1 VLAAAISLYLDE
13 NLTPKIAV
21 QLRKRGVDIISV
33 HELGLTGDSDENHL
47 QRATEMKRV
56 LVTADTD
63 FLVMAA
69 EGTSH
74 AGIIFG
80 VQENLSI
87 GDWVNGLELI
97 AAVYTAEEML
107 NHVEYL

>member
-1 VLAAAISLYLDE
+1 MAAVISLYLDE

-21 QLRKRGVDIISV
+21 QLRRRGIDVVSV
-33 HELGLTGDSDENHL
+33 HELGLSGDSDENHL
-47 QRATEMKRV
+47 QRATNMGRV

-63 FLVMAA
+63 FLVMASD
-69 EGTSH
+69 GITH

-80 VQENLSI
+80 IQTALSL
-87 GDWVNGLELI
+87 GDWVNALELVV
-97 AAVYTAEEML
+97 AVYSSQEML

>member
-1 VLAAAISLYLDE
+1 MEAAIRLYLDE
-13 NLTPKIAV
+13 NLTPKIAT
-21 QLRKRGVDIISV
+21 QLRRRGVDIVSV

-63 FLVMAA
+63 FLVMVS
-69 EGTSH
+69 EGAQH
-74 AGIIFG
+74 AGIVFG
-80 VQENLSI
+80 VQEKLSI

-97 AAVYTAEEML
+97 VAVYSPEEMV

>member
-1 VLAAAISLYLDE
+1 LDE

-21 QLRKRGVDIISV
+21 QLRRRGIDVVSV
-33 HELGLTGDSDENHL
+33 HELGLSGDSDENHL
-47 QRATEMKRV
+47 QRATNMGRV

-63 FLVMAA
+63 FLVMASD
-69 EGTSH
+69 GITH

-80 VQENLSI
+80 IQTALSL
-87 GDWVNGLELI
+87 GDWVNALELVV
-97 AAVYTAEEML
+97 AVYSSQEML